1 MTEKPSRCDS
11 VITLLRIILR
21 SEGPKAL
28 FRGLAP
34 TLWAVVPFTLVQSAT
49 LDIIRDTTHAPSAF
63 DAVVASA
70 LAGIVAQT
78 AVFPLDTVHRSAF
91 SRAITSLMPLRRR
104 MQIGYD
110 QRRKR
115 TVYGDTSMP
124 HSTLSALRH
133 IVRNEGF
140 AGLFRG
146 MTPAYLKSVPSAIVG
161 SCAAITIM
169 DYYKSQNERRLDPF
183 ACQFPRQ

>member
-11 VITLLRIILR
+11 VVELLRIILR

-49 LDIIRDTTHAPSAF
+49 LDIIRDTTHALSAL

-78 AVFPLDTVHRSAF
+78 VVFPLDTVHRSAHF
-91 SRAITSLMPLRRR
+91 TSDEFPQVLHRVA
-104 MQIGYD
+104 GAC
-110 QRRKR
+110 K
-115 TVYGDTSMP
+115 
-124 HSTLSALRH
+124 SA
-133 IVRNEGF
+133 
-140 AGLFRG
+140 
-146 MTPAYLKSVPSAIVG
+146 TTDPSAPSTATPVCHARLCRHFG
-161 SCAAITIM
+161 TSCAMRALLRC
-169 DYYKSQNERRLDPF
+169 S
-183 ACQFPRQ
+183 AV